1 MSKIYEIFGFRL
13 NDTSKDAQLHRARA
27 WCPFMNDE
35 CDGGGNRYATKISL
49 DQPSFQELK
58 SKFPNKGELVPG
70 VCSLEPAPGQM
81 PWIVCPRRLLALG
94 REQMG
99 LRRFQAHLE
108 KKLLTL
114 LGYLP
119 STKLGVWRE
128 VKLQYS
134 EQESGIVKKF
144 DYTFDYVLMPLQDV
158 AIDDILE
165 MKDSSSSKLSLLFSS
180 TASVEKRIQKIQRLG
195 FIVSPN
201 TSAAGGYIVHDY
213 PIGYPSIIEI
223 MTSSTSGGD
232 KKKRSQIAQAFEDA
246 MLDRP
251 HLAPGINYRQVW
263 ARMASQLLV
272 KSEVAMGWGGIAVW
286 VVQDVLVDYIS
297 QSTGL
302 NIRDFINDNAGE
314 VNMLSFSYGDP
325 LTHGVTGVIDLPVI
339 ELFTGPIAPVSIEQ
353 AEKKSS
359 FIDIVR
365 LPVQPPLKELMRLL
379 VKNGPAKYQVIV
391 PY

>member
-1 MSKIYEIFGFRL
+1 MSQIFEIFGFRL
-13 NDTSKDAQLHRARA
+13 DDNSQEAQSHRARA
-27 WCPFMNDE
+27 WCPFMNDV
-35 CDGGGNRYATKISL
+35 CDGGGNRYATTINL
-49 DQPSFQELK
+49 DNPLFQELK
-58 SKFPNKGELVPG
+58 QKFPSKSELVPG
-70 VCSLEPAPGQM
+70 VCSLELVPGQM

-99 LRRFQAHLE
+99 VRRYQAQLE
-108 KKLLTL
+108 KYLLSL
-114 LGYLP
+114 LGYP
-119 STKLGVWRE
+119 PGTRLGIWRE

-134 EQESGIVKKF
+134 EAEGGTVKKF
-144 DYTFDYVLMPLQDV
+144 DYTFDYVLMPLKNV
-158 AIDDILE
+158 SIGEILE
-165 MKDSSSSKLSLLFSS
+165 ADETAPVQLSLKTITSS
-180 TASVEKRIQKIQRLG
+180 PLSKGIQQLQKRG
-195 FIVSPN
+195 FRV
-201 TSAAGGYIVHDY
+201 TSDPIAAGGYIVHDY
-213 PIGYPSIIEI
+213 PIGQPSIIEI

-246 MLDRP
+246 MLGRP

-272 KSEVAMGWGGIAVW
+272 KSEVAMGWAGVAIW

-302 NIRDFINDNAGE
+302 NMRDFISDQAGE

-325 LTHGVTGVIDLPVI
+325 LARSATGVIDLPVV
-339 ELFTGPIAPVSIEQ
+339 ELFAGPIAPVPIEQ

-365 LPVQPPLKELMRLL
+365 LPVQPPIRELMRLL
-379 VKNGPAKYQVIV
+379 VNHGPAKYQVV
-391 PY
+391 VLS